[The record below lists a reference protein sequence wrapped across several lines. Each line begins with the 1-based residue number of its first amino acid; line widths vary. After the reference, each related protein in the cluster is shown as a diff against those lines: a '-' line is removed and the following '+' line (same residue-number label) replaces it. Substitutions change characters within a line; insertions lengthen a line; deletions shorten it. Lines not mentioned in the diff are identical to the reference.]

1 MRNLKILIY
10 SFLFIVVFMQPV
22 LAAGEQNKNKQFD
35 KVKFFEK
42 LSNDLNLT
50 DEQKSKIQAL
60 EAEQKETVP
69 NTIRTLKQKYND
81 LTAELT
87 KEKYNIDTV
96 NKITEDILSLE
107 NKASSNRINT
117 KIKMRNILSAEQFKK
132 LEENMHQIHKK
143 KSIN

>member
-1 MRNLKILIY
+1 MRNLKFLIY